1 MQQNNKLPVYT
12 DRFEELMASIKGK
25 QPNTA
30 WRLLYCVFYI
40 WSQCVHQE
48 PSEKMKYH
56 EPRTIVKAC
65 KKLWESYYRRNKYTT
80 KGTNSNEI
88 IRPVVLRISLMIDWK
103 KNKKKGHSYALNMEL
118 VWNQPMEILLPL
130 LLGRNFND
138 MNPGQLGRI
147 GLCKFTK
154 QIHFTTEH
162 YKETGFATYSTP
174 HISQELHYWASTY
187 TLNRKIV

>member
-1 MQQNNKLPVYT
+1 MISMCT
-12 DRFEELMASIKGK
+12 
-25 QPNTA
+25 
-30 WRLLYCVFYI
+30 
-40 WSQCVHQE
+40 
-48 PSEKMKYH
+48 
-56 EPRTIVKAC
+56 PRA
-65 KKLWESYYRRNKYTT
+65 LWK
-80 KGTNSNEI
+80 NEI
-88 IRPVVLRISLMIDWK
+88 SWTQDNSKSVQETVRKLLQKKQVYDKGYKFKWNYQASCSKNQSYDWLK
-103 KNKKKGHSYALNMEL
+103 KKQKKGHSYALNMEL

-174 HISQELHYWASTY
+174 HISQELHYWASTH